1 MVDSW
6 VLRQQGLNV
15 VLLEIQFALFRKDLD
30 RFGCVE
36 DVGVVVA
43 RIRNFLSG
51 RGEGGFKAGS
61 DDADWSFLDHV
72 LELGCRLFWDSS
84 CIW

>member
-6 VLRQQGLNV
+6 VLRQQGLNF
-15 VLLEIQFALFRKDLD
+15 VLLEIQFALFRTDLD

-43 RIRNFLSG
+43 RIRNCLGG
-51 RGEGGFKAGS
+51 RGGG
-61 DDADWSFLDHV
+61 V
-72 LELGCRLFWDSS
+72 
-84 CIW
+84 